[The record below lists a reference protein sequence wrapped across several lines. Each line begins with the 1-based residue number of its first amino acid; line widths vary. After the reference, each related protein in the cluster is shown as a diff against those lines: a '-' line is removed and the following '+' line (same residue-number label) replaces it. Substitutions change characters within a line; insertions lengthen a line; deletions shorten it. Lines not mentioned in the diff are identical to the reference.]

1 MRYGL
6 RLNFH
11 WALADSLLASYEDAH
26 AMTMSLASLFGQDWP
41 WARQLVP
48 RLLTKFPEKPNRQ
61 DLLDF
66 LATDE
71 SIHQAWSEQLE
82 ELCAATWQFGPQLDR
97 ASVAAETWGLPRLAT
112 EIDLANWFEVSA
124 PELAWFADSHCLNS
138 KSASERLRHYR
149 AWLVP
154 KGDGRHR
161 LIEAPKPRLRQMQ
174 RKVLNEI
181 LARIPAHPAA
191 HGFARG
197 RGVLSFAKPHQQ
209 AAVLLRFDLRDFF
222 PSIRRARV
230 EAAFR
235 GMGYSSSVSK
245 CLANLCTSVCPAALA
260 KQAGEIY
267 QQRRLPQGA
276 PTSPGLANYCAH
288 RLDARLAGLAAATG
302 GFYSRY
308 ADDLAFS
315 GDQNFARQA
324 TWVRREVNAIVQDE
338 GFRLNQ
344 QKTKTLGS
352 GQRQL
357 AAGMVLN
364 AGTHVP
370 REDRKRLEAILTNC
384 VNHGWGMQNRMNHPD
399 FLAHLHGRIC
409 WVESTC
415 PAHGAKLRRIFEQIP
430 A

>member
-1 MRYGL
+1 MTASL
-6 RLNFH
+6 E
-11 WALADSLLASYEDAH
+11 SLL
-26 AMTMSLASLFGQDWP
+26 GQDWP

-48 RLLTKFPEKPNRQ
+48 HLLTKFPEQPNRQ
-61 DLLDF
+61 ELLNF
-66 LATDE
+66 LAADE
-71 SIHQAWSEQLE
+71 SVQQAWTGQLE
-82 ELCAATWQFGPQLDR
+82 QLCAATWQFGPQLDR
-97 ASVAAETWGLPRLAT
+97 ASVATEDWGLPRLAT
-112 EIDLANWFEVSA
+112 EIDLANWLGVST

-138 KSASERLRHYR
+138 KSESERLRHYR

-174 RKVLNEI
+174 LKVLNEI

-191 HGFARG
+191 HGFVRG

-222 PSIRRARV
+222 PGIRRARV
-230 EAAFR
+230 EAVFR
-235 GMGYSSSVSK
+235 SMGYSSSVSK
-245 CLANLCTSVCPAALA
+245 CLANLCTSVCPAELA

-276 PTSPGLANYCAH
+276 PTSPGLANYCAY
-288 RLDARLAGLAAATG
+288 RLDARLAGLAAAAG

-308 ADDLAFS
+308 ADDLALS
-315 GDQNFARQA
+315 GDQNFARHA

-344 QKTKTLGS
+344 QKTKTLGR

-357 AAGMVLN
+357 AAGIVLN

-384 VNHGWGMQNRMNHPD
+384 VRHGWAAQNREKHPD
-399 FLAHLHGRIC
+399 LLAHLHGRIC
-409 WVESTC
+409 WVESIC
-415 PAHGAKLRRIFEQIP
+415 PAHGAKLRRIFDQIP
-430 A
+430 AS